1 MKSMV
6 TMKVMELEIQ
16 GLTDIFDEQE
26 LRQRAHT
33 MVSDLTGLLGLDT
46 LLHHTTLTHRYR
58 LRCGETDLPSIFL
71 VLELT
76 QRTQRLLQFESDGST
91 LGTLEKNMLEDREHL
106 RRACQ
111 ELPVQNSHATIA
123 LARRLQAAFLN
134 SPDEALPQKM
144 ERQLNALVHSRHR
157 RWNGQF
163 SEDHPWQMELPALPR
178 YEWIGSPV
186 HVYVKLLREKRGY
199 TLILLRRAQLPA
211 VLHSTKRLRMHERP
225 SRLEDATLLDR
236 AEYTGTPI
244 ELVVRIGS
252 IIGSDDISVAD
263 FARLA

>member
-1 MKSMV
+1 MV

-16 GLTDIFDEQE
+16 GLADIFDEQE

-33 MVSDLTGLLGLDT
+33 MISDLTGLLASDR
-46 LLHHTTLTHRYR
+46 LLRYTTLTYRYR
-58 LRCGETDLPSIFL
+58 LRSGETGSASIVL

-76 QRTQRLLQFESDGST
+76 QRPQQLLQFQGGDST
-91 LGTLEKNMLEDREHL
+91 LGTLERNMLEDRERL
-106 RRACQ
+106 RHAC
-111 ELPVQNSHATIA
+111 EDLSAQNSQATIA

-134 SPDEALPQKM
+134 SPDEALPQKI

-225 SRLEDATLLDR
+225 SKLEDATSLDR

-244 ELVVRIGS
+244 ELVVHIGS
-252 IIGSDDISVAD
+252 IVGSDDISVAD